1 MVDVSGK
8 TSDGCTYEADYRPAA
23 STGRVHWS
31 ATFRRNGDYA
41 GMRHG
46 CVHDMRDVDTAGV
59 DEAVKIDIDATWTQ
73 AT

>member
-1 MVDVSGK
+1 MVDVTGK
-8 TSDGCTYEADYRPAA
+8 TSNGCTYEGDYRQE
-23 STGRVHWS
+23 SSGRVHWS

-46 CVHDMRDVDTAGV
+46 CVHGMRDIDSAGV
-59 DEAVKIDIDATWTQ
+59 DAAVKVDIESIWTQ